1 MNVTLIQDDILQ
13 FRASRISKYA
23 EFLKILSNMSPGCY
37 VILNNSIFVEK
48 EAYDNLVNRCLAP
61 LYTL

>member
-1 MNVTLIQDDILQ
+1 MSITLLQDDILQ

-23 EFLKILSNMSPGCY
+23 DFLKILGNMSSGCY

-48 EAYDNLVNRCLAP
+48 EAYDELVNRCLAP